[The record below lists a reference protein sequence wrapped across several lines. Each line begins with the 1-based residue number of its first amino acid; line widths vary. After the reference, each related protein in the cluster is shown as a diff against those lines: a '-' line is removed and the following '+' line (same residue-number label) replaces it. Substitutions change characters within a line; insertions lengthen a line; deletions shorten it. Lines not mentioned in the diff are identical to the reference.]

1 MSFTTSTSTSPAE
14 MTSVAVAVN
23 GHPGGKGGK
32 DSLRAV
38 KWAVENLMSKAH
50 HFVLIHVVP
59 TITSIPSPSG
69 PPIPIKELDAN
80 VVTMYLHEMKVKFED
95 IFVPYKKLCKTR
107 EMETLVLEGE
117 NPAAVLVRYISDSKI
132 TYLVLGS
139 WTSNFMTRT
148 IKGPGIPSTVLKD
161 APGTCT
167 IYVVSR
173 DNLITN
179 SVNALST
186 SGRSSK
192 IWLFSQNKHGSF
204 RIKKLPSGHYSSSVE
219 SKDFDMIGA
228 SSMTAYN
235 DPHSQSLPH
244 GSSHNYSLVVQQGNY
259 QTAEAGVA
267 DAHKLNQFT
276 YISSQ
281 NVEQAEAERVRT
293 ELRNTVAMYNQA
305 CENLVHAQA
314 KIHLISSD
322 CLEESKRVNAAL
334 KREETFRKI
343 AAEEKEKHLE
353 AVKEIE
359 IARNL
364 LTKEGYERELAELNY
379 LRESVEKQK
388 IAHAL
393 FLSDKRYKRYT
404 REEIKM
410 ATGNFSVNNLIGE
423 GAYGKVYT
431 CKLDHIP
438 VAIKVLRPGA
448 DKKHEF
454 LKEVEVLS
462 KLRHP
467 HMVLLLG
474 ACPEDGC
481 LVYEFM
487 EKGNLEDHIFRRSGR
502 PPLPWFIRFRI
513 AFEIACGLAFLHNSK
528 PDPIIHCDLKPGNIL
543 LDKNFV
549 SKIGDVGLAKLISDV
564 VPDNITEYGDSIIAG
579 TLFYMDPE
587 YQRTGTIRPK
597 SDVYAFGIITLQLL
611 TGCRP
616 KGLILR
622 VEDALEN
629 GSIYEVLDK
638 SVTDWPLPEAEE
650 LARIALQCSSLRC
663 RDRPD
668 LDQEVLPVLK
678 KLVDFSDSHTEVQ
691 RFNIDAPAHYYCPIL
706 QEVMVDPYIA
716 PDGFTYEH
724 KAIKLW
730 LEKHNVSPVTKLRL
744 QQKMIHP
751 NHTLRSAIQEWT
763 SRVQHPQRCTRLN
776 AQRLKSVVQAMYGAE
791 RTWIA

>member
-1 MSFTTSTSTSPAE
+1 MMSFSTSTAE

-23 GHPGGKGGK
+23 GHPGRSGGK

-38 KWAVENLMSKAH
+38 RWAVENLMPKAH

-69 PPIPIKELDAN
+69 HSIPVKELDAN
-80 VVTMYLHEMKVKFED
+80 VVTMYLHEMKVKYEEMFM
-95 IFVPYKKLCKTR
+95 PYKKLCKTG
-107 EMETLVLEGE
+107 ELETLVLEGD
-117 NPAAVLVRYISDSKI
+117 NPAAALVRYISDSRIK
-132 TYLVLGS
+132 YLVLGS
-139 WTSNFMTRT
+139 WSSNFITRR

-204 RIKKLPSGHYSSSVE
+204 RIKKLPSGHYFSDVE

-228 SSMTAYN
+228 SSVTDCS
-235 DPHSQSLPH
+235 DPQSQALPR
-244 GSSHNYSLVVQQGNY
+244 GSSHDYSFTVQQRNY
-259 QTAEAGVA
+259 QTTEVGVA
-267 DAHKLNQFT
+267 DTHK
-276 YISSQ
+276 
-281 NVEQAEAERVRT
+281 AEAERLRT

-322 CLEESKRVNAAL
+322 CLEESKRVNASL

-343 AAEEKEKHLE
+343 AAGEKEKHLE

-364 LTKEGYERELAELNY
+364 LTKEGYEREIAELNY
-379 LRESVEKQK
+379 LKESVEKKK

-393 FLSDKRYKRYT
+393 FWSDKRYKRYT

-410 ATGNFSVNNLIGE
+410 ATDNFSENNLIGE

-448 DKKHEF
+448 DKKQEF

-502 PPLPWFIRFRI
+502 PSLPWFIRFRI

-528 PDPIIHCDLKPGNIL
+528 PDPIVHCDLKPGNIL
-543 LDKNFV
+543 LDKNYV

-564 VPDNITEYGDSIIAG
+564 IPDNITEYGDSVIAG

-611 TGCRP
+611 AGCRP
-616 KGLILR
+616 KGLLLR

-629 GSIYEVLDK
+629 GSIFEILDT

-650 LARIALQCSSLRC
+650 LARIALKCCSLRC

-678 KLVDFSDSHTEVQ
+678 KLVDFADSHTEVQ
-691 RFNIDAPAHYYCPIL
+691 KFNIDAPGHYYCPIL

-730 LEKHNVSPVTKLRL
+730 LEKHNVSPVTKLQL
-744 QQKMIHP
+744 QHKILHP

-763 SRVQHPQRCTRLN
+763 SRVKHPQVPESKDT
-776 AQRLKSVVQAMYGAE
+776 
-791 RTWIA
+791 